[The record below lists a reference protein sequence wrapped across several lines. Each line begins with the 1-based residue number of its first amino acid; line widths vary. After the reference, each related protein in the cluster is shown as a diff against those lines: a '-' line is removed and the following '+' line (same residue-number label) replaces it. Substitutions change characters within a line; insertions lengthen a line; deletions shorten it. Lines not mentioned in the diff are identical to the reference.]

1 MLHPAETR
9 CGSKAFHGDH
19 LGRGGP
25 LQVSSC
31 PCQTGVEQITSN
43 DQEKKGG
50 LKLSRAER
58 DSKIQE
64 LHELFGNMEIAV
76 LTDYRGLTVADL
88 SDLRVQL
95 RQVEGKFRVVKNTL
109 SIRAADG
116 TPMEA
121 VKEYFSG
128 PVGILFA
135 EDDPVG
141 PAKALVQ
148 FMKENNNLEPKV
160 GILSGKV
167 IGLDEIKVLADL
179 PDRDTLLATA
189 LSSMQAPT
197 TNFVSTLGQ
206 IPASF
211 VRVLDAVRAQK
222 NAA

>member
-1 MLHPAETR
+1 M
-9 CGSKAFHGDH
+9 
-19 LGRGGP
+19 
-25 LQVSSC
+25 
-31 PCQTGVEQITSN
+31 
-43 DQEKKGG
+43 
-50 LKLSRAER
+50 SRADR

-64 LHELFGNMEIAV
+64 LHDLFGKMEMAV

-88 SDLRVQL
+88 SDFRVQL
-95 RQVEGKFRVVKNTL
+95 RQVEGKFQVVKNTL

-116 TPMEA
+116 TPLEA
-121 VKEYFSG
+121 VKEYFNG
-128 PVGILFA
+128 PVGILFS

-148 FMKENNNLEPKV
+148 FMKENKNMEPKV

-167 IGLDEIKVLADL
+167 IDLDAIKMLADL

-189 LSSMQAPT
+189 LSTMQAPT
-197 TNFVSTLGQ
+197 ANFVRTLGE

-222 NAA
+222 DAA